1 MQFSVFFCRVL
12 PESPRWLLARG
23 RFDEAEKILNT
34 MARVNGRSLP
44 PNYIVDLKVSNAF
57 VVFLLLFFR
66 PGTPGYVFSG
76 GVWFNLVC
84 TLNSFSVEFIVQ
96 NLCILSV

>member
-1 MQFSVFFCRVL
+1 MNYYFIFRVL

-44 PNYIVDLKVSNAF
+44 PNYIMDLKVISSLPIIN
-57 VVFLLLFFR
+57 
-66 PGTPGYVFSG
+66 
-76 GVWFNLVC
+76 N
-84 TLNSFSVEFIVQ
+84 
-96 NLCILSV
+96 